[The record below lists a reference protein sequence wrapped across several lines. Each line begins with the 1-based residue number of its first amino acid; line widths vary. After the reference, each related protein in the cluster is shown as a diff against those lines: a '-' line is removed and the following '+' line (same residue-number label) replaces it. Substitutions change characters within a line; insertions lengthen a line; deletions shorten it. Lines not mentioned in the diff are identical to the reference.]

1 MLYYK
6 NNKEME
12 PHMTQDIAEKA
23 KEKLIKARITMLLK
37 YPFWGPLSA
46 RLVLEEAPWCQTIA
60 TDGRKFY
67 YNSEFVLKLDDQECV
82 FGFAHEVGHIIY
94 EHMTRRGNRD
104 PGLWNMA
111 GDYIINNMLVRENVG
126 RTITTVPILVDR
138 QYENHTA
145 DEVYDKLF
153 DNNAEVQ
160 QTLDDHLDLDG
171 EGDEQQG
178 QGGNSSAGK
187 PKFKKLSSEEKKA
200 LRNEWKEA
208 VIDAVNKAGASNVPG
223 EVKRLV
229 KQITEPVLD
238 LRELFQIQFSSSLKS
253 DYTWMRPNRKGW
265 HTGAVLPGNLPGEQL
280 DVVIA
285 LDASGSIWD
294 STLSDFLGIVQGSLD
309 QFDAYNVKVITFDT
323 SVYNEDNFT
332 QDDGRDMSEYAIQ
345 GGGGTD
351 FDCIW
356 EWLKYNDVTPH
367 QLVVL
372 TDGYPWGSWG
382 DENYCDT
389 LFVIHGNEEIK
400 APFGITANYMPK
412 K

>member
-1 MLYYK
+1 
-6 NNKEME
+6 ME
-12 PHMTQDIAEKA
+12 PHMTTDIAKQA
-23 KEKLIKARITMLLK
+23 KNKLIKARITMLLK

-94 EHMTRRGNRD
+94 EHMTRRGNRE

-111 GDYIINNMLVRENVG
+111 GDYIINNMLVRESVG

-145 DEVYDKLF
+145 DEVYDKLV
-153 DNNAEVQ
+153 DRNAEVQ
-160 QTLDDHLDLDG
+160 NTLDEHLDLDG
-171 EGDEQQG
+171 DGDEKEGPGAGG
-178 QGGNSSAGK
+178 QPGGSK

-200 LRNEWKEA
+200 MRNEWKEA
-208 VIDAVNKAGASNVPG
+208 VIDAVNKAGADNVPG

-309 QFDAYNVKVITFDT
+309 QFDSYNVKILTFDT
-323 SVYNEDNFT
+323 QVYNEDNFT

-389 LFVIHGNEEIK
+389 LFVVHGNENIK
-400 APFGITANYMPK
+400 APFGITANYMPARA
-412 K
+412 

>member
-1 MLYYK
+1 
-6 NNKEME
+6 ME
-12 PHMTQDIAEKA
+12 PHMTQDIAQQA

-126 RTITTVPILVDR
+126 KTITTVPILVDR

-178 QGGNSSAGK
+178 QGGNSSDGK

-309 QFDAYNVKVITFDT
+309 QFDAYNVKIITFDT

-389 LFVIHGNEEIK
+389 LFVVHGNETIK

-412 K
+412 RV

>member
-309 QFDAYNVKVITFDT
+309 QFDAYNVKIITFDT